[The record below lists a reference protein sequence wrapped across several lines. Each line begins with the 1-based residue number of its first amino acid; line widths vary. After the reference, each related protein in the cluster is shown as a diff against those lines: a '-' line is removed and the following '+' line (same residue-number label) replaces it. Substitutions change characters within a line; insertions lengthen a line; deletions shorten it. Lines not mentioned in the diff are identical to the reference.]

1 MGNDIASTIGLAY
14 FVDQSCAER
23 QSILIVSIKIWPDF
37 HFTVIFCCNSIDL
50 KMKYRII
57 FNHKKYNQLLC
68 HSMVLTFEHSA
79 TLSRPLFKRSKTK
92 NHLVLK
98 SIYMSHLSR
107 L

>member
-68 HSMVLTFEHSA
+68 HSVLTFEHSQKIKDEKSFGA
-79 TLSRPLFKRSKTK
+79 EVYLHVSFESTLS
-92 NHLVLK
+92 
-98 SIYMSHLSR
+98 
-107 L
+107 

>member
-50 KMKYRII
+50 KLKYRII

-68 HSMVLTFEHSA
+68 HSMVLTFE
-79 TLSRPLFKRSKTK
+79 L
-92 NHLVLK
+92 
-98 SIYMSHLSR
+98 
-107 L
+107 